1 MSAKPPAHP
10 GDAGSTPAAVAV
22 PARPPATRAA
32 ESGQAL
38 PAGHRLHEF
47 TLEALLRAGS
57 HSLLY
62 TARDNL
68 SQRIVAIKEYMP
80 AQWAHRL
87 PDHTVALRSR
97 RHADAFALG
106 LRSFV
111 GDARRLAS
119 FNHPSLQKVL
129 RFWEGNGTAYAVMPY
144 YPGQTLHD
152 WLQAHEEPP
161 QERWLKELLRPLLD
175 ALEALHGGVS
185 LHRDIAPENILLH
198 SGHRPVLLGFGTRIV
213 EEGSPTL
220 HLRPGYAPIE
230 QYAEAATMKQ
240 GAWTDL
246 YALCAVLH
254 TAILGH
260 APVPSVARQ
269 IKDEQEPIA
278 RAAAGRYSDSFLRA
292 IDAGLAVLP
301 ADRPQ
306 DVAALRALFF
316 PEMFVLTEPAELDA
330 PAAAGATANRPA
342 APASARAP
350 GAPPTKEPPTAGR
363 PAPPPASGAPRAAP
377 VRPAPPARAAGSGRP
392 WRGLLAAALAAA
404 MVAAAAGWLGSRQ
417 EGGWSLEPVKAFFA
431 GLVAPAPQREP
442 FSMVG
447 ALQRVVQQAD
457 PAFAVSARPDKSP
470 VVIGLDR
477 LRFHVQSSQPG
488 YLYLFLTGAD
498 ASHLWLL
505 FPNQADNDNRLE
517 AGRGTVVPRG
527 GWHITASGPAGTDHV
542 LALVTRYPMD
552 LDSMGLRRDGEVH
565 ELDRAM
571 AERRW
576 AEHPEPGSP
585 LVGPP
590 ICPPGT
596 PAPCEQRFGAA
607 LMQVKEEAAT
617 GGKD

>member
-1 MSAKPPAHP
+1 MSAKPPSPP
-10 GDAGSTPAAVAV
+10 GAAGPA
-22 PARPPATRAA
+22 PALRTA

-38 PAGHRLHEF
+38 PVGHRLHEF
-47 TLEALLRAGS
+47 TLDALVRSGS

-68 SQRIVAIKEYMP
+68 SQRTVAIKEYMP
-80 AQWAHRL
+80 VHWVHRL
-87 PDHTVALRSR
+87 PDHSVALRSR
-97 RHADAFALG
+97 RHAEAFALG
-106 LRSFV
+106 LRHFV
-111 GDARRLAS
+111 GDAKRLAS
-119 FNHPSLQKVL
+119 FNHPSLPKVL

-144 YPGQTLHD
+144 YPGQTLQD

-198 SGHRPVLLGFGTRIV
+198 SGHRPVLLGLGTRV
-213 EEGSPTL
+213 GDEGAPAL
-220 HLRPGYAPIE
+220 HLRPGYAPLE
-230 QYAEAATMKQ
+230 QYAETAQMKQ

-260 APVPSVARQ
+260 APLPSVARQ

-278 RAAAGRYSDSFLRA
+278 RAAAGRYSDTFLRA

-301 ADRPQ
+301 AHRPQ

-330 PAAAGATANRPA
+330 PAVATSTATAHRAAVP
-342 APASARAP
+342 APASTRAP
-350 GAPPTKEPPTAGR
+350 AAAATKELPAAAR
-363 PAPPPASGAPRAAP
+363 PAPPQAAPAPRAAP
-377 VRPAPPARAAGSGRP
+377 AQPARTAGAGRP
-392 WRGLLAAALAAA
+392 WRGFRGAVLAGVA
-404 MVAAAAGWLGSRQ
+404 VAAAAGWLGSRQ
-417 EGGWSLEPVKAFFA
+417 EGGWSLGPVRAFFA
-431 GLVAPAPQREP
+431 GLAAPAPQREP
-442 FSMVG
+442 FAVVA

-457 PAFAVSARPDKSP
+457 PAWAVGARPDKSP
-470 VVIGLDR
+470 VAIGRDR

-488 YLYLFLTGAD
+488 YLYLFLASAD

-527 GWHITASGPAGTDHV
+527 GWHITASGPPGTDHV
-542 LALVTRYPMD
+542 VALVTRYPMD

-565 ELDRAM
+565 ELDPAM
-571 AERRW
+571 AKRRW

-585 LVGPP
+585 LMGPP
-590 ICPPGT
+590 LCPPGA

-607 LMQVKEEAAT
+607 LLQVEEAAAT
-617 GGKD
+617 GDKD